1 LKNLQPQTATPAAS
15 GVYRFGAAVAVF
27 IVLITSTYLWLDRQ
41 ATLDREQARG
51 ELLTRIL
58 FNHVTRT
65 LESTTSLMTVAN
77 QWSEST
83 SPSQEKLRSAIEN
96 SSFIRSMS
104 MVSESGVVLASSEEG
119 VVNQTLDWKSLG
131 LDRDVGKDLA
141 AGRWQPARNLFDLNR
156 GSVGLT
162 DIAVLPLSLR
172 MQRADGQVVRWLVLI
187 NPGDLING
195 FAESVNATCDAV
207 YVFDFAGRILA
218 SSSER
223 WFPNDQLFPEMPAVK
238 AVANNQEYGRYLGK
252 QYDIHQKLEK
262 LEVHFRTSAS
272 LPVTVAV
279 AVSRSRVELEW
290 WLSSKG
296 IIGMSLFMLVATF
309 LSHPTNCKH
318 LAAQRRRSIG
328 HVGCFEC
335 CRGCQ
340 SSQVFIF
347 GADEP

>member
-1 LKNLQPQTATPAAS
+1 MKNLQPQTATPAAS

-131 LDRDVGKDLA
+131 LERDVGKDLA
-141 AGRWQPARNLFDLNR
+141 AGRWQQRGGCGGGGSATAR
-156 GSVGLT
+156 
-162 DIAVLPLSLR
+162 
-172 MQRADGQVVRWLVLI
+172 RWRQLG
-187 NPGDLING
+187 GDSG
-195 FAESVNATCDAV
+195 
-207 YVFDFAGRILA
+207 
-218 SSSER
+218 
-223 WFPNDQLFPEMPAVK
+223 
-238 AVANNQEYGRYLGK
+238 
-252 QYDIHQKLEK
+252 
-262 LEVHFRTSAS
+262 
-272 LPVTVAV
+272 
-279 AVSRSRVELEW
+279 
-290 WLSSKG
+290 SKG
-296 IIGMSLFMLVATF
+296 SRAAATAA
-309 LSHPTNCKH
+309 
-318 LAAQRRRSIG
+318 LAQWQR
-328 HVGCFEC
+328 
-335 CRGCQ
+335 
-340 SSQVFIF
+340 
-347 GADEP
+347 